1 MHDRVGV
8 GLVRSAVDGTSQD
21 VVAIADE
28 LATELIAAGT
38 EERAINEK
46 RYLKSELD
54 HYGVTVP
61 EIRKLARR
69 FARKRKDL
77 SKNDFTRLIL
87 ELWDRDVYELR
98 KLAVNILAAKV
109 ALLDVDD
116 LEFLERLLRR
126 SYTWA
131 LIDDMS
137 FNVVAPVLNGLDDP
151 ASIRGRWAEDE
162 DFWVRRTAM
171 LALLPRL
178 RRGTEGWVEFTT
190 YADTMLEEKEF
201 FIKKAIGWILR
212 EVSKHSSDLVAEW
225 LEPRAR
231 IASSVTMREAVK
243 YLPEQQKTQLNEL
256 RKARA
261 KR

>member
-1 MHDRVGV
+1 M
-8 GLVRSAVDGTSQD
+8 SQD

-28 LATELIAAGT
+28 LATELIAAVT

-46 RYLKSELD
+46 RYLKSEIQ

-61 EIRKLARR
+61 EIRKMTRR
-69 FARKRKDL
+69 FAREREDFSKSVLIDL
-77 SKNDFTRLIL
+77 TL

-116 LEFLERLLRR
+116 SGFLERLLRR
-126 SYTWA
+126 SFTWA
-131 LIDDMS
+131 LIDDLS
-137 FNVVAPVLNGLDDP
+137 FNVVAPVLNGMDDP
-151 ASIRGRWAEDE
+151 ASVRGRWAEDE

-178 RRGTEGWVEFTT
+178 RRGTEGWDEFTS

-201 FIKKAIGWILR
+201 FIQKAIGWILR
-212 EVSKHSSDLVAEW
+212 EVSKHSPDLVAEW
-225 LEPRAR
+225 LQPRAR
-231 IASSVTMREAVK
+231 TASSVTMREAVK